1 MLQIEQGFNS
11 SENATEDIMSRM
23 GTEHEIHETDFK
35 SSSAHRTSLSKYD
48 NRQTQ
53 LREEESDL
61 MESFDD
67 FDDNVSAMASTRG
80 KRFKT
85 QSSGGLNEEKVDQQE

>member
-1 MLQIEQGFNS
+1 MLQLEQGFKS

-35 SSSAHRTSLSKYD
+35 SSSAHRTSVSKYEN
-48 NRQTQ
+48 NRHTQ

-85 QSSGGLNEEKVDQQE
+85 

>member
-1 MLQIEQGFNS
+1 
-11 SENATEDIMSRM
+11 
-23 GTEHEIHETDFK
+23 
-35 SSSAHRTSLSKYD
+35 
-48 NRQTQ
+48 
-53 LREEESDL
+53 

-85 QSSGGLNEEKVDQQE
+85 QSSGGVNEEKTDQQE